1 MWTIFNLRKKVKS
14 YLQINRRMPFEK
26 FTDIQPYADKL
37 PNIEANKFTSKVKFW
52 LPTLIADCLRA
63 ESNERFNGQK
73 SIAFV
78 VRHFLTQHCY
88 GRAAL
93 QLMSGERTN
102 FDPFHRY
109 AGELSKPI
117 ESLNCILTESDDE
130 SKVAEQNEFV
140 LGKNV
145 HAYSIPCSSRLKD
158 DLITLAELR
167 GLTLSEYIRKIM
179 ITYYLGNGFMPTIE
193 TVSDEDELDQQ
204 GRMLVQE
211 FLSEE

>member
-1 MWTIFNLRKKVKS
+1 MRKN
-14 YLQINRRMPFEK
+14 YP
-26 FTDIQPYADKL
+26 D
-37 PNIEANKFTSKVKFW
+37 IEAKKFTSKVKFW

-63 ESNERFNGQK
+63 ERAERFNGQK
-73 SIAFV
+73 SVNFI

-102 FDPFHRY
+102 FEPFHRY
-109 AGELSKPI
+109 AGELSEPM
-117 ESLNCILTESDDE
+117 ESLSCVLTELGDE
-130 SKVAEQNEFV
+130 TAVAEQNEFV

-145 HAYSIPCSSRLKD
+145 HAYSIPCSSQLKN

-179 ITYYLGNGFMPTIE
+179 ITYYLGNGVLPTIE
-193 TVSDEDELDQQ
+193 TVSDEDELDQKE
-204 GRMLVQE
+204 RMLVQE